1 MGLHQLLIE
10 SRFAPL
16 DRSDP
21 HRSQVQGYFP
31 RGPSPRRLSYPV
43 GKRMSRRFC
52 RPMSNFA
59 FQLSANSPG
68 AAAARIVAFAM
79 LLNSPRFGLSR
90 TPCCTRMSVRR
101 RHPTTKYRS
110 PAFCPSY
117 HRLQEGQKSG
127 RSGGFAAMADEVWE
141 IRDLGVSGDGESVT
155 EIVPEGD
162 AEHFGGLGGRRESVA
177 T

>member
-10 SRFAPL
+10 TLFAPL

-68 AAAARIVAFAM
+68 AAAPRIVAFAM
-79 LLNSPRFGLSR
+79 LAKFTPLRSLAHPVLHKDVGPSQTPDYKIPEPGLLLLLLGEAR
-90 TPCCTRMSVRR
+90 
-101 RHPTTKYRS
+101 
-110 PAFCPSY
+110 
-117 HRLQEGQKSG
+117 G
-127 RSGGFAAMADEVWE
+127 RAA
-141 IRDLGVSGDGESVT
+141 
-155 EIVPEGD
+155 
-162 AEHFGGLGGRRESVA
+162 
-177 T
+177 